1 MIGKII
7 LFASKGDHAA
17 STRYRAL
24 DYFDMLR
31 KDGWF
36 PIHIPIHGTFSRLK
50 LLRLALRAD
59 VVVILRKTFSCPY
72 LQLLR
77 KCSRCLIFDFDDA
90 IFCRDDGSA
99 SPNALRRFAQIVR
112 RSDLIWAG
120 NDYLAHA
127 ARSHNEAVYVLPT
140 SLDPQKYRHN
150 LAKPSDSIDLVWI
163 GSSSTRKYLEQAI
176 PALERLA
183 ADFPFLRLKIVAD
196 FDLPLKNLQTVAVPW
211 SEKAEQEALG
221 TAHIGIAPMEENP
234 WTRGKCGLKVLQYMA
249 AGIPV
254 VTSPAGVN
262 REIVEQGK
270 TGFLAEHPEEWE
282 TAIDNLIH
290 DSDLRQTMGRLGRSR
305 VIKDFSLE
313 GTYRKIA
320 VEIRILF
327 EKRNSKRQLK
337 KD

>member
-1 MIGKII
+1 MIEKII
-7 LFASKGDHAA
+7 LFASKGEHAA

-24 DYFDMLR
+24 DYFDMFR

-36 PIHIPIHGTFSRLK
+36 PMHIAIHGTFSRLK
-50 LLRLALRAD
+50 LLHFAMRAD
-59 VVVILRKTFSCPY
+59 VVVVLRKTFSWPY

-77 KCSRCLIFDFDDA
+77 KCSKCLIFDLDDA

-99 SPNALRRFAQIVR
+99 SPNAMRRFAQIVR
-112 RSDLIWAG
+112 RSDQIWAG
-120 NDYLAHA
+120 NKYLADA
-127 ARSHNEAVYVLPT
+127 ARSHNKAVDVLPT
-140 SLDPQKYRHN
+140 SLDPLKYHHN
-150 LAKPSDSIDLVWI
+150 IAKPTDNIDLVWI

-196 FDLPLKNLQTVAVPW
+196 FDLSLKNLQTVAVPW
-211 SEKAEQEALG
+211 SEKSEKEALG
-221 TAHIGIAPMEENP
+221 SAHIGIAPMADNP

-262 REIVEQGK
+262 GEIVEQGI
-270 TGFLAEHPEEWE
+270 TGFLADDPEEWE
-282 TAIDNLIH
+282 KAIADLIQ
-290 DSDLRQTMGRLGRSR
+290 DSDLRKTMGRLGRSR

-313 GTYRKIA
+313 GTYRKIVSGLA
-320 VEIRILF
+320 
-327 EKRNSKRQLK
+327 
-337 KD
+337 